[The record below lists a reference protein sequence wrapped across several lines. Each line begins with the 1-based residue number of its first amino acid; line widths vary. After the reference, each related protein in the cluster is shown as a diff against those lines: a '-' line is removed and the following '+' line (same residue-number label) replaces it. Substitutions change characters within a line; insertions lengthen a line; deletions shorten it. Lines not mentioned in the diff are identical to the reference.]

1 MLLSSFGTLYVN
13 IFYFKIMSNTLKWLS
28 AIGVEYYCSEHPP
41 KLKVCNNTELTEK
54 SQVKL
59 MSTKKTAF
67 NTNRNLSKFPYR
79 EEFKGDTSP
88 RTSAYTKVCEV
99 EGLGSAS
106 KFPLEVGCGKISND
120 KVHDNITLARSL
132 ADNANNIEEL
142 KESLLNFNGCEL
154 KKFAT
159 NTVFGDGNLEAKIM
173 LIGEAPGST
182 EDLKGIPFCGESGN
196 LLDNML
202 HAIGISRK
210 NNAYITNTV
219 FWRPPANRQPTLE
232 EVDICKPFVE
242 KHIALISPK
251 LIILV
256 GSTATTSLLGK
267 NSGITK
273 IRQEYYF
280 YTNKYLSAPIET
292 TAIFHPAYLLRQ
304 PMQKRT
310 SWYDLL
316 KIKEYLVNTGLLIN

>member
-1 MLLSSFGTLYVN
+1 
-13 IFYFKIMSNTLKWLS
+13 MSNTLKWLS

-59 MSTKKTAF
+59 MSTKKTVF
-67 NTNRNLSKFPYR
+67 NTNGNLS
-79 EEFKGDTSP
+79 S
-88 RTSAYTKVCEV
+88 VCEV
-99 EGLGSAS
+99 DGLGSMS
-106 KFPLEVGCGKISND
+106 KLPLEVGFWKISND

-132 ADNANNIEEL
+132 ADKANNIEEL

-202 HAIGISRK
+202 NAIGISRK

-256 GSTATTSLLGK
+256 GSTAATSLLGK

-280 YTNKYLSAPIET
+280 YTNKYLSAPIQT

-316 KIKEYLVNTGLLIN
+316 KIKEYLVNTGLLVN